1 MLTVFG
7 CHASSIC
14 IKMILA
20 VFLAIL
26 FDPLVV
32 TREKLHLPRGVAARS
47 VLEFRFS
54 QMSTGGLTCFGP
66 FWLFF

>member
-7 CHASSIC
+7 YHVSSIC

-32 TREKLHLPRGVAARS
+32 TRCNLSQFLPPP
-47 VLEFRFS
+47 EFS
-54 QMSTGGLTCFGP
+54 LV
-66 FWLFF
+66 